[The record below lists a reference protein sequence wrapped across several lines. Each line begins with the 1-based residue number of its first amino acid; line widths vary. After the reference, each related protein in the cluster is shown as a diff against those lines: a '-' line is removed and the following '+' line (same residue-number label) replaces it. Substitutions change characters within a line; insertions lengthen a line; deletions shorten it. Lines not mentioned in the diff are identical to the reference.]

1 MSGASNVSPRHGGK
15 EKRAEDRCIYTK
27 SYKALE
33 EDDIAQVREIFKSFD
48 LSNLG
53 KISIEYLPRILRLL
67 NYNIGKTE
75 LHDLILVVD
84 KKSLGHFTMK
94 ELVILLSEYKFKTDK
109 KKELF
114 QSLAEIDNNGDG
126 YISTAELVKYMQ
138 SMAEPLEDNE
148 AEYLI
153 KIC

>member
-1 MSGASNVSPRHGGK
+1 MDNIRNPSTLNVSKMNKSSSINVSGATTPSSRYGNK
-15 EKRAEDRCIYTK
+15 KNTTAEDRCIYTK
-27 SYKALE
+27 NYKALE

-48 LSNLG
+48 MSNLG

-126 YISTAELVKYMQ
+126 YIPT
-138 SMAEPLEDNE
+138 
-148 AEYLI
+148 
-153 KIC
+153 